1 MAELN
6 ECFQRE
12 AYSLQSFAR
21 ALYSRNPTMILDD
34 VLTGLDRST
43 ERHVLDAVFG
53 PDGLLKMFNSTVILA
68 TNSGE
73 TFHRSPA
80 YRC

>member
-1 MAELN
+1 
-6 ECFQRE
+6 
-12 AYSLQSFAR
+12 
-21 ALYSRNPTMILDD
+21 MILDD

-53 PDGLLKMFNSTVILA
+53 PDGLIRMFNSTVILA

-73 TFHRSPA
+73 TLHRMST
-80 YRC
+80 YTC